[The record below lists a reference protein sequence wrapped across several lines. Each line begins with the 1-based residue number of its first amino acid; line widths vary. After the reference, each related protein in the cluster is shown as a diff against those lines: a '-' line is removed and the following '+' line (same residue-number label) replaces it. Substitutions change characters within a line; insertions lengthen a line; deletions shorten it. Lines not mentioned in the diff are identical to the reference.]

1 MIDQLLKSADG
12 PLKDLLAQ
20 TSGDADSAGTVRET
34 FLEVIQTQAR
44 SGNFEGIMEMFSGS
58 ETPADGATV
67 NHLKGDLGDK
77 LSEKLGIDTDKA
89 LSIAAAA
96 LPMLLNLFNK
106 KVNEAPQPNAEIQES
121 VVKSMKEDEG
131 DGTGLG
137 GILSS
142 IFGADADPSA
152 IDLGGV
158 IDFGKGL
165 FKKK

>member
-67 NHLKGDLGDK
+67 NHLKGNLGDK

-106 KVNEAPQPNAEIQES
+106 RVNDAPLPNAEIQES
-121 VVKSMKEDEG
+121 VVKSVQEEDES
-131 DGTGLG
+131 GLG
-137 GILSS
+137 GMLSS
-142 IFGADADPSA
+142 IFGADENPSS